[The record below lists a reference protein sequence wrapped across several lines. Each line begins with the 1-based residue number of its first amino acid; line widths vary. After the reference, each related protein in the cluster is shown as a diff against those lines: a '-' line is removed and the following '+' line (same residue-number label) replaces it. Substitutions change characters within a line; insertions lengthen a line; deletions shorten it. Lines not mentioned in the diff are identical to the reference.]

1 MKKAE
6 REAVWMQVDAR
17 MGEVL
22 ADAPAL
28 QEFLNFM
35 SQSRNSLPN
44 QLLLSGQNADI
55 TDARTFQQWKD
66 AGRHIRTGEE
76 GYTAIVG
83 QVYENNGR
91 KASGYNIGKVFDITQ
106 TRGRP
111 VPPPAEYQ
119 VDELIAGSIESSPVP
134 IQISDSLPDGIQA
147 QYVPKNRTIYVR
159 NGMDAGT
166 TLCAI
171 VRECA
176 QADFHKDY
184 TYNRQAY
191 AAPSYCA
198 AYIVKKIHPLKRA
211 SSIRWPILFL
221 TFLFPLASFVVL
233 LTLIFTSVNSPDNS
247 SAFLLCGIFL
257 VIANI
262 AVFLL
267 LDWVDSSDEA
277 IKQKLALEQTV
288 QLQAQN
294 MEALGKA
301 YSAQRKITHD
311 FNSQLETIGCLLKS
325 DDSKDAIEFVTALH
339 AKQTTRSLL
348 VNTHHPI
355 VDALLNQKAYIAK
368 DKNIQIHFEVN
379 DLSNLQLDSVDITT
393 ILGNLLDNAIEA
405 CVIYGENSQIQV
417 KVLLGNTLFFAIRNT
432 CKPVKIIG
440 EYIPTTKPNAQLHG
454 FGLENVKTLLRKYNG
469 EYAMEYDEGWFTF
482 TGEIDNYPIL

>member
-1 MKKAE
+1 MP
-6 REAVWMQVDAR
+6 RPCR
-17 MGEVL
+17 
-22 ADAPAL
+22 
-28 QEFLNFM
+28 NF
-35 SQSRNSLPN
+35 STSCRNSLPN

-111 VPPPAEYQ
+111 IPPPAEYQ
-119 VDELIAGSIESSPVP
+119 VDELIAATIESSPVP

-198 AYIVKKIHPLKRA
+198 AYMVAHRYGLDTTAFNFDR
-211 SSIRWPILFL
+211 
-221 TFLFPLASFVVL
+221 VV
-233 LTLIFTSVNSPDNS
+233 
-247 SAFLLCGIFL
+247 
-257 VIANI
+257 
-262 AVFLL
+262 
-267 LDWVDSSDEA
+267 
-277 IKQKLALEQTV
+277 ALYG
-288 QLQAQN
+288 N
-294 MEALGKA
+294 LGKEQ
-301 YSAQRKITHD
+301 QRGFLSDVNTV
-311 FNSQLETIGCLLKS
+311 GGGLL
-325 DDSKDAIEFVTALH
+325 
-339 AKQTTRSLL
+339 RSL
-348 VNTHHPI
+348 
-355 VDALLNQKAYIAK
+355 
-368 DKNIQIHFEVN
+368 
-379 DLSNLQLDSVDITT
+379 SR
-393 ILGNLLDNAIEA
+393 
-405 CVIYGENSQIQV
+405 
-417 KVLLGNTLFFAIRNT
+417 TLAVQTREL
-432 CKPVKIIG
+432 P
-440 EYIPTTKPNAQLHG
+440 AA
-454 FGLENVKTLLRKYNG
+454 
-469 EYAMEYDEGWFTF
+469 EYAVAVPPAKKPSRQQERG
-482 TGEIDNYPIL
+482 

>member
-1 MKKAE
+1 MDLNKYLNNVAPSEPQYSKEEYAAMKKTE
-6 REAVWMQVDAR
+6 REAVWVQVDAR

-119 VDELIAGSIESSPVP
+119 VDELIAASIESSPVP
-134 IQISDSLPDGIQA
+134 IQISDTLPDGIQA

-198 AYIVKKIHPLKRA
+198 AYMVAHRYGLDTTAFNFDRVVVPQSGNRTAAGFSVGCKH
-211 SSIRWPILFL
+211 RWWW
-221 TFLFPLASFVVL
+221 A
-233 LTLIFTSVNSPDNS
+233 
-247 SAFLLCGIFL
+247 A
-257 VIANI
+257 
-262 AVFLL
+262 
-267 LDWVDSSDEA
+267 
-277 IKQKLALEQTV
+277 
-288 QLQAQN
+288 AQS
-294 MEALGKA
+294 ESHA
-301 YSAQRKITHD
+301 
-311 FNSQLETIGCLLKS
+311 GCT
-325 DDSKDAIEFVTALH
+325 DPR
-339 AKQTTRSLL
+339 TTRRRIRCCRAACKEAFPPAGTRL
-348 VNTHHPI
+348 I
-355 VDALLNQKAYIAK
+355 VFRL
-368 DKNIQIHFEVN
+368 FSN
-379 DLSNLQLDSVDITT
+379 D
-393 ILGNLLDNAIEA
+393 G
-405 CVIYGENSQIQV
+405 
-417 KVLLGNTLFFAIRNT
+417 
-432 CKPVKIIG
+432 
-440 EYIPTTKPNAQLHG
+440 
-454 FGLENVKTLLRKYNG
+454 
-469 EYAMEYDEGWFTF
+469 
-482 TGEIDNYPIL
+482 

>member
-1 MKKAE
+1 MDLNKYLNNAAPSEPQYSKEEYAAMKKTE
-6 REAVWMQVDAR
+6 REAVWAQVDAR

-119 VDELIAGSIESSPVP
+119 VDELVAAAIESSPVP

-171 VRECA
+171 VRECV

-198 AYIVKKIHPLKRA
+198 AYMVAHRYGLVRQSGQRTA
-211 SSIRWPILFL
+211 ARLSVGCEHRWWW
-221 TFLFPLASFVVL
+221 A
-233 LTLIFTSVNSPDNS
+233 
-247 SAFLLCGIFL
+247 A
-257 VIANI
+257 
-262 AVFLL
+262 
-267 LDWVDSSDEA
+267 
-277 IKQKLALEQTV
+277 
-288 QLQAQN
+288 AQS
-294 MEALGKA
+294 ESHA
-301 YSAQRKITHD
+301 
-311 FNSQLETIGCLLKS
+311 GCT
-325 DDSKDAIEFVTALH
+325 DPR
-339 AKQTTRSLL
+339 TTRRRIRCCRAACKEAFPPAGTRL
-348 VNTHHPI
+348 I
-355 VDALLNQKAYIAK
+355 VFRL
-368 DKNIQIHFEVN
+368 FSN
-379 DLSNLQLDSVDITT
+379 D
-393 ILGNLLDNAIEA
+393 G
-405 CVIYGENSQIQV
+405 
-417 KVLLGNTLFFAIRNT
+417 
-432 CKPVKIIG
+432 
-440 EYIPTTKPNAQLHG
+440 
-454 FGLENVKTLLRKYNG
+454 
-469 EYAMEYDEGWFTF
+469 
-482 TGEIDNYPIL
+482 

>member
-1 MKKAE
+1 MDLNKYLNNAAPSEPQYSKEDYAAMKKTE
-6 REAVWMQVDAR
+6 REAVWAQVDAR

-35 SQSRNSLPN
+35 SQCRNSLPN

-119 VDELIAGSIESSPVP
+119 VDELIAATI
-134 IQISDSLPDGIQA
+134 A

-171 VRECA
+171 IRECA

-198 AYIVKKIHPLKRA
+198 AYMVAHRYGLDTAAFNFDRVVALYGKLDAVQQKGFLSDVNAVGGGLLRRLGRTARRRIRCCRA
-211 SSIRWPILFL
+211 
-221 TFLFPLASFVVL
+221 V
-233 LTLIFTSVNSPDNS
+233 
-247 SAFLLCGIFL
+247 CQ
-257 VIANI
+257 
-262 AVFLL
+262 
-267 LDWVDSSDEA
+267 EA
-277 IKQKLALEQTV
+277 ISPAGARL
-288 QLQAQN
+288 
-294 MEALGKA
+294 
-301 YSAQRKITHD
+301 
-311 FNSQLETIGCLLKS
+311 
-325 DDSKDAIEFVTALH
+325 
-339 AKQTTRSLL
+339 
-348 VNTHHPI
+348 I
-355 VDALLNQKAYIAK
+355 VFRL
-368 DKNIQIHFEVN
+368 FSN
-379 DLSNLQLDSVDITT
+379 D
-393 ILGNLLDNAIEA
+393 G
-405 CVIYGENSQIQV
+405 
-417 KVLLGNTLFFAIRNT
+417 
-432 CKPVKIIG
+432 
-440 EYIPTTKPNAQLHG
+440 
-454 FGLENVKTLLRKYNG
+454 
-469 EYAMEYDEGWFTF
+469 
-482 TGEIDNYPIL
+482 

>member
-1 MKKAE
+1 MDLNKYLNKAALPETQYSKEEYAAMKKTE
-6 REAVWMQVDAR
+6 REAVWVQVDAR

-22 ADAPAL
+22 ADAPTL
-28 QEFLNFM
+28 QGFLDFM
-35 SQSRNSLPN
+35 SQCRNSLPN

-111 VPPPAEYQ
+111 VPPPANYQ
-119 VDELIAGSIESSPVP
+119 VDELVAAAIESSPVP

-198 AYIVKKIHPLKRA
+198 AYMVAHRYGLDTAAFNFDR
-211 SSIRWPILFL
+211 
-221 TFLFPLASFVVL
+221 VVAL
-233 LTLIFTSVNSPDNS
+233 YGNV
-247 SAFLLCGIFL
+247 AWYAYAG
-257 VIANI
+257 
-262 AVFLL
+262 
-267 LDWVDSSDEA
+267 
-277 IKQKLALEQTV
+277 QKLHTYFE
-288 QLQAQN
+288 
-294 MEALGKA
+294 KA
-301 YSAQRKITHD
+301 GITAELHRKYPT
-311 FNSQLETIGCLLKS
+311 LLKS
-325 DDSKDAIEFVTALH
+325 SADLHQAIMQEQLAPCRAPETEWERQMLRTEVKHYIDTSGLAYSYNEFYT
-339 AKQTTRSLL
+339 Q
-348 VNTHHPI
+348 NMP
-355 VDALLNQKAYIAK
+355 
-368 DKNIQIHFEVN
+368 DKV
-379 DLSNLQLDSVDITT
+379 
-393 ILGNLLDNAIEA
+393 AW
-405 CVIYGENSQIQV
+405 
-417 KVLLGNTLFFAIRNT
+417 
-432 CKPVKIIG
+432 
-440 EYIPTTKPNAQLHG
+440 
-454 FGLENVKTLLRKYNG
+454 KTLQSDLFANLPQIKAERMPQDFSVVLPKLWRKRQAWDAERTKRPPYRG
-469 EYAMEYDEGWFTF
+469 EER
-482 TGEIDNYPIL
+482 